1 MKPRTRRAKRAK
13 RTKRTKRQTR
23 KCRGGNYEKDV
34 IQGEWAGMPMKPP
47 NEVVITQG
55 GQTMSVAAYLR
66 KMNDVIVHGH
76 D

>member
-1 MKPRTRRAKRAK
+1 
-13 RTKRTKRQTR
+13 
-23 KCRGGNYEKDV
+23 V